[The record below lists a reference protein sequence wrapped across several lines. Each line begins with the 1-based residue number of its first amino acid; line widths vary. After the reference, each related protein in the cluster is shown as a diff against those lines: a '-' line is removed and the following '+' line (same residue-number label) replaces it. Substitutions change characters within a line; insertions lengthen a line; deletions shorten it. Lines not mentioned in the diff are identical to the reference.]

1 MGPSLAVG
9 ILSLA
14 FGDSFWLLPAR
25 SPAMV
30 MLFVHFL
37 KRVLEVLFLHVY
49 SGTVSAGVSSMIG
62 TYYALGTY
70 LIGSVPQCSLWE
82 SLETFIIIVFWHRSE
97 QIVAVLPRSD
107 TSHHTEDYLI
117 TSRRHTT
124 CLN

>member
-1 MGPSLAVG
+1 MGIYGPSLAVG

-14 FGDSFWLLPAR
+14 FGESFWLLPSR

-49 SGTVSAGVSSMIG
+49 SGTVSAAVSTMIG

-70 LIGSVPQCSLWE
+70 LIGAVAESTPSSSSHERLVFGSAMFVVGILGNWYHHSLLA
-82 SLETFIIIVFWHRSE
+82 SLRTNRDG
-97 QIVAVLPRSD
+97 A
-107 TSHHTEDYLI
+107 T
-117 TSRRHTT
+117 
-124 CLN
+124 

>member
-1 MGPSLAVG
+1 MGNEANPATRVKYSKFAQDFAGRSSPSEEKKSDDSDSDSDHGKPTKKEEPKISSRNGMLLIYGPSLAV

-14 FGDSFWLLPAR
+14 FGHSSSMLPAR

-62 TYYALGTY
+62 TYY
-70 LIGSVPQCSLWE
+70 
-82 SLETFIIIVFWHRSE
+82 
-97 QIVAVLPRSD
+97 
-107 TSHHTEDYLI
+107 
-117 TSRRHTT
+117 
-124 CLN
+124 